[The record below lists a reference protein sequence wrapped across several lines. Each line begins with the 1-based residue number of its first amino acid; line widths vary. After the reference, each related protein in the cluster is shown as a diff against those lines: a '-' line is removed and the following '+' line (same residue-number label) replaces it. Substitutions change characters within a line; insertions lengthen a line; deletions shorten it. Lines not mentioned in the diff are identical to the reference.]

1 MASAEDREMMERI
14 SRLAGQ
20 INRHRNQQAGIAPA
34 PSVRPHHHHRTSTD
48 RSPASPPRTDAPR
61 DAGHT
66 PTWRRG
72 GFPHRGGHSGARMPV
87 YRNRTLILNGG
98 PQQGQPGDAESGATS
113 DASTSSWVTKNDRHL
128 QLINSSVYKKDAQ
141 ARTVALEQTRRQKLA
156 LRDKQERAKLI
167 SHLNR
172 MVNSGGF
179 GPANQQTPAA
189 DKYEIAV
196 QGVRFVV
203 AKNGSKL
210 VRAPGASPP
219 HARLSQATHMGVGD
233 GNAAKA
239 TPKMAV
245 IGGVKF
251 YRSKNGNLYRHGI
264 VKAQRYVSWDRG
276 TGRLTPAI
284 SSDRQSGAVRKL
296 SVPCKQF
303 SMTGNSNTISST
315 DRPSRSLSDRASV
328 SHAVKYLLTKPQ
340 QLTGSCPQGPRCR
353 YIHDPHRVAICKE
366 FLQQGECAHGD
377 NCDLSHDPTPERT
390 PTCLHFARDSCTK
403 PDCRYAHVKVS
414 PAAPVCR
421 DFGFYGFCAQGAR
434 CADRHVFECP
444 DFSNTGVC
452 KIKGCKL
459 PHRERASVLRRE
471 GGGGGGRGLSSGGSG
486 DNDHEMEDVS
496 SDDDGESIDDDDVD
510 SDEVDEFIGQDEDG
524 ALEVAAQKDFIE
536 L

>member
-1 MASAEDREMMERI
+1 
-14 SRLAGQ
+14 
-20 INRHRNQQAGIAPA
+20 
-34 PSVRPHHHHRTSTD
+34 
-48 RSPASPPRTDAPR
+48 
-61 DAGHT
+61 
-66 PTWRRG
+66 
-72 GFPHRGGHSGARMPV
+72 MPV

-98 PQQGQPGDAESGATS
+98 PQQGQPGDADSGATS

-128 QLINSSVYKKDAQ
+128 QLINSSVYKKDAP
-141 ARTVALEQTRRQKLA
+141 ARTAALEQTRRQKLA

-179 GPANQQTPAA
+179 GPANQQTPST

-210 VRAPGASPP
+210 VKAPGALPP
-219 HARLSQATHMGVGD
+219 HTHVSQATHMGLGD

-276 TGRLTPAI
+276 AGRLTPAI
-284 SSDRQSGAVRKL
+284 SDRQSGAVRKVN
-296 SVPCKQF
+296 VPCKQF
-303 SMTGNSNTISST
+303 SMTGNSKHNFL
-315 DRPSRSLSDRASV
+315 DRPTEPIFLRPGFGKSRRND
-328 SHAVKYLLTKPQ
+328 LLTKPRQ
-340 QLTGSCPQGPRCR
+340 TTGSCAQGPRCR
-353 YIHDPHRVAICKE
+353 YVHDPHRVAICKD

-377 NCDLSHDPTPERT
+377 NCDLSHDPSPERT

-444 DFSNTGVC
+444 DFSNTGAC

-459 PHRERASVLRRE
+459 PHRERASVLRR
-471 GGGGGGRGLSSGGSG
+471 GRDLSSATSG
-486 DNDHEMEDVS
+486 DNDDEMQDVS

-524 ALEVAAQKDFIE
+524 ALEIAAQKDFIE